1 MRKLILL
8 FLFLSSFMNMSKAQT
23 PVVPELTKE
32 KAAQFA
38 DLVLKNVDKIYPNKI
53 SHTMNGPQDAQ
64 TPNRLHPAFYGC
76 FDWHSA
82 VHGHWLL
89 VRLLKM
95 YPDLPQRKQI
105 IDVLDR
111 HFTKENI
118 QTEVTYFQAPG
129 RESFERPYGWG
140 WLLKLQAELLTW
152 DNPNGKEWANTLAP
166 LAQELVQRYHFYLP
180 GLYYPIRR
188 GVHENT
194 ALGLLLALDYANVT
208 RDSTFENLL
217 KERALFY
224 YENDKNIPA
233 AWEPGGDDFLSPSLI
248 EADLMLRVLDR
259 EAFQEWFRTFMPQIP
274 ESLQHPAVV
283 SDRADPKGVHL
294 DGLNLSRAW
303 CMFDIAKEFPPESV
317 MARQL
322 IQMAH
327 QHAADALPHVLSE
340 NYVGSHWLATFAVY
354 MYDSMGKMD

>member
-1 MRKLILL
+1 MRKIVMITLL
-8 FLFLSSFMNMSKAQT
+8 LGNFIFQTNGQT
-23 PVVPELTKE
+23 PVIPDITQQ
-32 KAAQFA
+32 KASQFA
-38 DLVLKNVDKIYPNKI
+38 NMVLEGVDKIYPNKI
-53 SHTMNGPQDAQ
+53 SHTMNGPEDAL

-89 VRLLKM
+89 IRLLKM

-105 IDVLDR
+105 IDVLNR
-111 HFTKENI
+111 HFTENNI
-118 QTEVTYFQAPG
+118 QTEIAYFQELG

-152 DNPNGKEWANTLAP
+152 NDPYGFLWSEKLAP
-166 LAQELVQRYHFYLP
+166 LAEEIVQRYHFYLP
-180 GLYYPIRR
+180 GLHYPIRR

-194 ALGLLLALDYANVT
+194 ALGLLLAMDYARIA

-224 YENDKNIPA
+224 YGNDKNIPA
-233 AWEPGGDDFLSPSLI
+233 AWEPDGDDFLSPSLI
-248 EADLMLRVLDR
+248 EADLMLRVLNRDT
-259 EAFQEWFRTFMPQIP
+259 FQGWFRNFMPRIP
-274 ESLQHPAVV
+274 ESLQQPAVV
-283 SDRADPKGVHL
+283 SDRLDPKGVHL

-303 CMFDIAKEFPPESV
+303 CMFDIAKTFPPESV

-327 QHAADALPHVLSE
+327 RHAADALPYVLSE

-354 MYDSMGKMD
+354 MYDSMGKAQ